1 MTYTVIALRKVIVMV
16 LIHQKPW
23 IIDSLFLIFHNT
35 FIRTVLHNSYLVNF
49 CPECGGNL
57 KFDPVSKD
65 LVCESCGLFASRE
78 KLDEIRDKRR
88 DQLKDGKKALHDDY
102 LEWWQTSKKDK
113 QSR

>member
-1 MTYTVIALRKVIVMV
+1 MV
-16 LIHQKPW
+16 LIHQKPQ
-23 IIDSLFLIFHNT
+23 IIDRLFLIFHNT

-49 CPECGGNL
+49 CPECGGDL

-65 LVCESCGLFASRE
+65 LVCKSCGLFASRE
-78 KLDEIRDKRR
+78 KLDEIRDKRK
-88 DQLKDGKKALHDDY
+88 DQLKDGRKALHDDY

>member
-1 MTYTVIALRKVIVMV
+1 MTYTITALRKVPVMV

-23 IIDSLFLIFHNT
+23 IIYRLYLIFHNT

-49 CPECGGNL
+49 CPECGGDL
-57 KFDPVSKD
+57 QFDPISKD
-65 LVCESCGLFASRE
+65 LVCMSCGLFASRE

-88 DQLKDGKKALHDDY
+88 DQFKDGRKALHDDY

-113 QSR
+113 QSK